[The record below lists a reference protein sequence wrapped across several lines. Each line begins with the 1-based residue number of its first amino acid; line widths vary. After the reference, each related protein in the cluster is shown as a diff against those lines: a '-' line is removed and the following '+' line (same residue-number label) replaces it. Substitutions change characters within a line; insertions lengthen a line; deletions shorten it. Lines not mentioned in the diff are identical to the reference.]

1 MEFVQLLLTPI
12 IWVMSQVLGLLHTV
26 TGVYGLAIIG
36 LSILVRLAMTP
47 ISKIAAKAE
56 ETERAVQAAMEPD
69 LFKAKKEL
77 KGREQF
83 EQIEKIYEA
92 HGYHPIKS
100 VVSLLP
106 IALQIPFLLSALFLL
121 VGNPLIEGRSFLFV
135 NDLGAPD
142 GLLNLGAFSVN
153 LLPLLL
159 TCVALFESHL
169 RRGQTQAMKVRFLI
183 VSVVIAVLI
192 YPLPAAVCL
201 YWLTSNVWSFA
212 ATVLKNRKADL
223 VSAM

>member
-12 IWVMSQVLGLLHTV
+12 VWAMSQVLGLLHAI

-47 ISKIAAKAE
+47 ITKIAAKAE

-69 LFKAKKEL
+69 LLTAKKEL

-83 EQIEKIYEA
+83 ERIEKIYEA

-135 NDLGAPD
+135 SNLGAPD
-142 GLLNLGAFSVN
+142 GLLNLGAFRVN
-153 LLPLLL
+153 ILPLLL
-159 TCVALFESHL
+159 IGVALFESHL
-169 RRGQTQAMKVRFLI
+169 RRGQTRGMKVRFLI
-183 VSVVIAVLI
+183 VSAVIAVLI

-201 YWLTSNVWSFA
+201 YWLTSNVWSFG
-212 ATVLKNRKADL
+212 ATVLNNRKADT
-223 VSAM
+223 VSAA